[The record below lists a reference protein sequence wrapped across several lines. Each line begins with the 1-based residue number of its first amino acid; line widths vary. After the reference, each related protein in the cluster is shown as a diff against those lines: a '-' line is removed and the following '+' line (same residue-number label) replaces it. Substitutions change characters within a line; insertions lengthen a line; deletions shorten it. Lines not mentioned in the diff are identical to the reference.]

1 MSTLKAL
8 LQALILPMA
17 SQSERDE
24 AYLNQ
29 SVDLRDLERRMRE
42 LEARGRADTMGLV
55 QGLNLN

>member
-1 MSTLKAL
+1 MSILKAL
-8 LQALILPMA
+8 VKAFIPQVA
-17 SQSERDE
+17 SESERDA

-42 LEARGRADTMGLV
+42 LDARGRADTMGLV